1 MQVYPGILLMN
12 GVGYESNVYLIDR
25 QLLVD
30 TGTGMFFPQLR
41 DNLVNLGVK
50 PHQLELI
57 VATHCHYDHIGAAKH
72 FRDWCEAAIAI
83 GRKDAPA
90 LENGDDRLTLAY
102 LFGKRMR
109 CITVDKKLKQGDKLK
124 TRNFCFQVIETP
136 GHTQGSICLYE
147 RKRKILISGDTLFSD
162 GIGRSDLPG
171 GDRKALKESLEKL
184 SKLKVTYLLP
194 GHGMPKIGGVEFLFK
209 QILAR
214 LK

>member
-1 MQVYPGILLMN
+1 MN

-30 TGTGMFFPQLR
+30 TGTGLFFPQLR

-72 FRDWCEAAIAI
+72 FRDWCEAVIAI

-90 LENGDDRLTLAY
+90 LENGDDRLTLAH

-109 CITVDKKLKQGDKLK
+109 CITVDKKLKQGDKLR
-124 TRNFCFQVIETP
+124 TRNFCFEVIETP

-171 GDRKALKESLEKL
+171 GDRRALKESLEKL
-184 SKLKVTYLLP
+184 SRLKVTYLLP
-194 GHGMPKIGGVEFLFK
+194 GHGMPKIGGIEFLFK